1 MMDSG
6 ILAFALAAGLVAAFN
21 PCGFAMLPAYLALVV
36 LGDGERPSRTRAVYR
51 ALAATSAMAF
61 GFLLVFGSFGLVI
74 SPLAGQVQRYLPAV
88 TVVVGA
94 ALVAIGVWL
103 LTGRD
108 LTLLLPKPTVGK
120 PTGQLRS
127 MLGYGIAYAV
137 ASLSCTVGPF
147 LAVTGQ
153 TFRAGSV
160 ADGILAF
167 LAYGAGMALVVG
179 VLAVAVAVAGTQVVA
194 RVRGALGAIH
204 RTAGALLVLA
214 GGYVVYYGVY
224 EIRLFHFGGEV
235 SDPIV
240 GSVTAVQQAFAS
252 IVDSIGALP
261 LLAVLAAVVL
271 LTTLAARRRSRLMR

>member
-1 MMDSG
+1 MDSG

>member
-1 MMDSG
+1 MDSG

-51 ALAATSAMAF
+51 ALVATSAMAF
-61 GFLLVFGSFGLVI
+61 GFLLVFGTFGLVI

-88 TVVVGA
+88 TVGVGV
-94 ALVAIGVWL
+94 ALVAIGAWL
-103 LTGRD
+103 LAGRE
-108 LTLLLPKPTVGK
+108 LTLLLPGPTVGK

-160 ADGILAF
+160 SAGILAF
-167 LAYGAGMALVVG
+167 LAYGTGMALVVG
-179 VLAVAVAVAGTQVVA
+179 VLAVAVAVAGTQIVS
-194 RVRGALGAIH
+194 RIRGALGVVH

-214 GGYVVYYGVY
+214 GGYVVYYGIY
-224 EIRLFHFGGEV
+224 EIRLFHFGGEAG
-235 SDPIV
+235 DPVV
-240 GSVTAVQQAFAS
+240 GSVTAVQQVLAS

-271 LTTLAARRRSRLMR
+271 LAALAARRRSRLVR